1 MKLAREIPLENGLNV
16 CFYQHTHR
24 YFGDYHRIKVEIVCE
39 IPVREELF
47 DNSVEFADAQA
58 LLGQAAVFRRNIEM
72 MGISSADVE
81 NSLERTIEN
90 FMKHSLSYLSS
101 PLFPKKLV
109 LAELAGAR
117 KKDTRVYRD

>member
-1 MKLAREIPLENGLNV
+1 MKLAREIPLENGLTV
-16 CFYQHTHR
+16 RFYHHTHR
-24 YFGDYHRIKVEIVCE
+24 YFGDYHRIKMEILCE
-39 IPVREELF
+39 IPVREDFF
-47 DNSVEFADAQA
+47 DNCDEFADAQT
-58 LLGQAAVFRRNIEM
+58 LLGHAAVFRRNIEM

-90 FMKHSLSYLSS
+90 FMNHSRTYLSS

-117 KKDTRVYRD
+117 KQDRRVYRD